1 MTDVAI
7 ERRKCV
13 DGGCSKLNGVVSDK
27 DDSYALIVCFS

>member
-13 DGGCSKLNGVVSDK
+13 YGRCSKLNGVVSDK
-27 DDSYALIVCFS
+27 DDGCALTICFS

>member
-13 DGGCSKLNGVVSDK
+13 DDRCSKLNGVVSNK
-27 DDSYALIVCFS
+27 DDSCALTISYS

>member
-13 DGGCSKLNGVVSDK
+13 DDGCSKLNGVVSDK
-27 DDSYALIVCFS
+27 DDSCALTISYN